1 MIKIKQMDYNKSNRE
16 KPRIIFLSGA
26 IEGGGAERVVVEQA
40 SGVDPDK
47 FDKVLMVTRK
57 CDSSLIADA
66 DQIGLKVIVL
76 DREKRWDIKA
86 LIRLRREFQQA
97 DLIHAHQEGSILQ
110 AALMGI
116 NLRAKLVAQFHNKI
130 SEIKPIY
137 RRLVQWACKQ
147 ADGLIFVSQLDYEE
161 HMASWHPD
169 PSRMSVVY
177 NGIDSRSFGKIGRGV
192 ARERL
197 GLEAQTKIIG
207 VVGRISRRKG
217 YEFFL
222 ESAVIMKQEWGQD
235 IRFLIVGGGSEEA
248 YRQELEARIKNL
260 GIFPQV
266 IFLGYRRD
274 VISILPA
281 LDVFVL
287 PSVIE
292 SLPIALLEAM
302 ASGIPVVATKV
313 GGIPEVIVNG
323 ESGLLVPAGDP
334 QAIATAVLGIL
345 RSPDKGQKMAQ
356 AARARVNRKFSLEA
370 MIRGIETIYEK
381 LLFN

>member
-1 MIKIKQMDYNKSNRE
+1 MDYNKSNRE